1 MRGCAVLAASQMFG
15 CALHRGTADA
25 DNRAGPV
32 PGSRGPSGSGRLFID
47 APGAPLPDALNGLFD
62 PVAPIEYLL
71 LGEVHDHP
79 LQHRLR
85 ADWLQALASRGRFAL
100 AMEQFD
106 ATRQGDIDRARASR
120 SGAREIAQAAA
131 FQFKGWDWAFYEPYV
146 ELALRH
152 DLPLVAANLSMSQA
166 RSIAR
171 GAASPMQS
179 VEPADWSDVDR
190 ERIAEEIR
198 LSHCGMLPAS
208 AIAPMVAAQ
217 QARDATIAHALVD
230 AHREWR
236 LPVVLLAGS
245 GHVRRDLGVPRYLRD
260 IAPGARIFSVGLVE
274 RNGADDDGSDGRS
287 RDFDL
292 TIETPAHPRT
302 DPCAVFRNRPAA
314 APKD

>member
-15 CALHRGTADA
+15 CAVHRGAADA
-25 DNRAGPV
+25 GNCAGPV
-32 PGSRGPSGSGRLFID
+32 PGSRGSSGAGRLVIE

-62 PVAPIEYLL
+62 PVAPIDFLL

-85 ADWLQALASRGRFAL
+85 VDWLEALASRGRFAL

-106 ATRQGDIDRARASR
+106 ATRQGDIDRARANH

-131 FQFKGWDWAFYEPYV
+131 FQFKGWNWTFYEPYV

-171 GAASPMQS
+171 GAASPTES
-179 VEPADWSDVDR
+179 VEPAGWGDEDR
-190 ERIAEEIR
+190 ERLAAEIR
-198 LSHCGMLPAS
+198 LSHCGMLPES
-208 AIAPMVAAQ
+208 AIAPMAAAQ

-245 GHVRRDLGVPRYLRD
+245 GHVRRDLGVPRYLRGL
-260 IAPGARIFSVGLVE
+260 APGARIFSVGLVE
-274 RNGADDDGSDGRS
+274 RNGADDDGSEGRS

-292 TIETPAHPRT
+292 TIETPAHPRP
-302 DPCAVFRNRPAA
+302 DPCAVFRDRPAA